1 MNENKPKY
9 RQILRSGLMG
19 VLTLFCIAGLLAS
32 TFVAAGY
39 DNKNG
44 NSMDKTSLTSNS
56 FRLCDAS
63 RAGETGREIT
73 INSFGRIKSVRIKC
87 D

>member
-1 MNENKPKY
+1 
-9 RQILRSGLMG
+9 MG
-19 VLTLFCIAGLLAS
+19 VLTLCCIAGLLAS
-32 TFVAAGY
+32 TFVVAGY
-39 DNKNG
+39 DDENG
-44 NSMDKTSLTSNS
+44 NSVNENTLTSNS

-63 RAGETGREIT
+63 RIGETGREIT